1 MSGGAS
7 ERAPSLRNAFGMHP
21 HSGIATLTYLLEGD
35 TLYED
40 TTGEQG
46 VLVAGGVE
54 RMRGGPATGCGTR
67 EGLRP
72 P

>member
-1 MSGGAS
+1 
-7 ERAPSLRNAFGMHP
+7 MHP